1 MTRLIILTE
10 GLTETRFVDQVLKP
24 HLYYAGH
31 THVLPAPMGERA
43 GVSKWGPVCRQILN
57 HLKQNPDIY
66 VTTMVDYSGMPQ
78 SWPGR
83 REVAETQTAAE
94 KAHRVEQAMLACI
107 VSALE
112 NFYPVRFIPNVT
124 MYEFEGL
131 LFSDPDALADAIGH
145 PDLAPRLQSIV
156 DECGSPEEINSSYD
170 TFPSRRLKGV
180 DPRYQKVLHGTAA
193 ALQIGLSTMR
203 SQCPLFGQ
211 WVSKL
216 ERVA

>member
-1 MTRLIILTE
+1 MPATSK
-10 GLTETRFVDQVLKP
+10 FVPVL
-24 HLYYAGH
+24 
-31 THVLPAPMGERA
+31 MGE
-43 GVSKWGPVCRQILN
+43 GGGISKWASVRREILN
-57 HLKQNPDIY
+57 YLKQSPDIY

-83 REVAETQTAAE
+83 REVVETRTAAE
-94 KAHRVEQAMLACI
+94 KAHRVEHGMLACI
-107 VSALE
+107 VSALD

-193 ALQIGLSTMR
+193 ALQIGLATMR
-203 SQCPLFGQ
+203 SQCPLFDQ
-211 WVSKL
+211 WVNKL